1 MRIAY
6 EHADSFIT
14 YPQAPNLSAKAQPI
28 RERLT
33 YPRAPNLS
41 ASGTPASRRDAHLL
55 CCRSGWV
62 AGARS
67 LR

>member
-14 YPQAPNLSAKAQPI
+14 YPRAPNLSAKAQLI
-28 RERLT
+28 HEGAT
-33 YPRAPNLS
+33 YPQAPNLS
-41 ASGTPASRRDAHLL
+41 ASGTPASRRDAHSL
-55 CCRSGWV
+55 CCRSVWV

>member
-14 YPQAPNLSAKAQPI
+14 YPRRRNLSASALPI

-33 YPRAPNLS
+33 YPRAARLPAAAVKLVAS
-41 ASGTPASRRDAHLL
+41 ACG
-55 CCRSGWV
+55 
-62 AGARS
+62 
-67 LR
+67 

>member
-14 YPQAPNLSAKAQPI
+14 YPRAPNLSASALPI

-33 YPRAPNLS
+33 YPRAARLS
-41 ASGTPASRRDAHLL
+41 VTAVELVTRACG
-55 CCRSGWV
+55 
-62 AGARS
+62 
-67 LR
+67 